1 MHAHL
6 GWTVMV
12 YNIAK
17 TLPNF
22 INPFWMLP
30 LLGIL
35 GLKSKDLIGFTS
47 VQFLIH
53 FPIVI
58 VLTVCLMTT
67 QSSQLYEN
75 NCLLLQV
82 ANSYYVLMRKRVLYE

>member
-1 MHAHL
+1 
-6 GWTVMV
+6 MV

-35 GLKSKDLIGFTS
+35 GLKSAS
-47 VQFLIH
+47 PSRRFLLCVN
-53 FPIVI
+53 PQR
-58 VLTVCLMTT
+58 VLT
-67 QSSQLYEN
+67 N
-75 NCLLLQV
+75 NGKPRGRT
-82 ANSYYVLMRKRVLYE
+82 VLRGWLT